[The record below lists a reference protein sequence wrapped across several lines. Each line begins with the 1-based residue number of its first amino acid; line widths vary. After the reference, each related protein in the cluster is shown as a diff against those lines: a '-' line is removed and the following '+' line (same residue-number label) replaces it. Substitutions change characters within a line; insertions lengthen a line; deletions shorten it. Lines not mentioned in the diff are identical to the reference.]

1 MEQDGHKQLA
11 KGTFFRFGKAP
22 QQEADAAR
30 VVIVIEDD
38 PNTAELIR
46 INLEHA
52 GLKVLH
58 SADGMSGMQMIRKSQ
73 ADGVILDIKVPKMNG
88 YEICATMQN
97 DENLKKIPIMIITGL
112 VDDLPGE
119 EESWQKKMGV
129 AAFMCKPFDP
139 TKFTQRVLKMLGES
153 PDSPALGQ

>member
-1 MEQDGHKQLA
+1 MEEDGQKHLA
-11 KGTFFRFGKAP
+11 KGTFLRFGKAP
-22 QQEADAAR
+22 QQEADTAKR
-30 VVIVIEDD
+30 VIVIEDD
-38 PNTAELIR
+38 PNTADLIR

-52 GLKVLH
+52 GFIVLH
-58 SADGMSGMQMIRKSQ
+58 AADGMSGMELIRKNR

-88 YEICATMQN
+88 YEICAAMQN
-97 DENLKKIPIMIITGL
+97 DQNLKKIPIMIITGL

-139 TKFTQRVLKMLGES
+139 AKFTQRVLKMLGES